1 MPERIG
7 EDSTENPQGTLRTLI
22 LGASGQLG
30 RELERVF
37 KGFGSIIAADRSI
50 VDLTKPD
57 QIRAVIRRV
66 QPDVILNAA
75 AYTAVDRAEAEPQ
88 LAHALNA
95 QAPRVLAEE
104 ARQRNALLVHFSTD
118 YVFDGTKAEPWV
130 ETDPA
135 KPLNVYGASK
145 LAGERAIQGIGGEYL
160 IFRSS
165 WIYGPVGH
173 NFLLTML
180 RLAGERDKLSIVDD
194 QIGAPTTTTGVARA
208 TQMIVGGVL
217 TGRFGD
223 AAEWAGLYHMT
234 CGGST
239 SWYGFAEAIFA
250 QAAAQLGVE
259 APELTAIPTKNYSTA
274 AARPHNSMLSNEKL
288 GERFGLQLP
297 SWESGLEEVVEMLR
311 GQPAQ

>member
-180 RLAGERDKLSIVDD
+180 RLAGERDK
-194 QIGAPTTTTGVARA
+194 
-208 TQMIVGGVL
+208 
-217 TGRFGD
+217 
-223 AAEWAGLYHMT
+223 
-234 CGGST
+234 
-239 SWYGFAEAIFA
+239 
-250 QAAAQLGVE
+250 
-259 APELTAIPTKNYSTA
+259 
-274 AARPHNSMLSNEKL
+274 
-288 GERFGLQLP
+288 
-297 SWESGLEEVVEMLR
+297 
-311 GQPAQ
+311 